1 MIKRQVSALSSF
13 TLILAF
19 VLSLTLAQPQP
30 SEAGYLTV
38 ADGVEIYYERYGT
51 DTPTVFFANLH
62 EIGISLRSVLEN
74 HNVVA
79 WDPRGRGRSS
89 RPDDFSLYGLDYE
102 IADAEAFR
110 QHFGAEQIS
119 YIGISLWGSV
129 AAVYAARHPESV
141 AQVVML
147 GPLPVEARYMGIEG
161 NPPKHDMASEQLKL
175 EQMTE
180 AGVAESDPYA
190 YCQQQYL
197 VEFAGSYY
205 DLANMKNLFE
215 ADICQYE
222 NDYMHNILPIIIE
235 GIFPSFGDWNWTE
248 EAASIEA
255 QALLIFGE
263 YEGWGLE
270 GVRAWAEHIS
280 DVGTMEL
287 ERAGHHV
294 WNDRADVVLPAIDQ
308 FLRGEWPAEAVR

>member
-19 VLSLTLAQPQP
+19 VLSLALAQPQP

-38 ADGVEIYYERYGT
+38 ADGIEIYYERYGT
-51 DTPTVFFANLH
+51 DTPTVFISNRQ
-62 EIGISLRSVLEN
+62 EIHLTMALILES
-74 HNVVA
+74 HNVVT

-102 IADAEAFR
+102 IADAEALR

-147 GPLPVEARYMGIEG
+147 GPLPVEARYMGMEG
-161 NPPKHDMASEQLKL
+161 NPPVYDMSEEEAVLA
-175 EQMTE
+175 QME
-180 AGVAESDPYA
+180 ADGVRESDPRA
-190 YCQQQYL
+190 FCQQQWATA
-197 VEFAGSYY
+197 FADSYY
-205 DLANMKNLFE
+205 DRANMANLLNS
-215 ADICQYE
+215 DMCSNE
-222 NDYMHNILPIIIE
+222 NELLENIGTVAGE

-248 EAASIEA
+248 EAASVEA

-270 GVRAWAEHIS
+270 GVRAWAGHIS

-287 ERAGHHV
+287 ERAAHHV
-294 WNDRADVVLPAIDQ
+294 WNDRAEVVLPAIDQ
-308 FLRGEWPAEAVR
+308 FLRGEWPEAAVR